1 MNIEH
6 IDNWKP
12 WIVANRRLAR
22 RKVRGYF
29 RENMGALTMD
39 ALSTGKCALECRSG
53 ERCPVVQQCINKM
66 REVRNYEGNQLEL
79 HMKRIDFARNKA
91 IKEQLGL

>member
-1 MNIEH
+1 M
-6 IDNWKP
+6 DKDWK
-12 WIVANRRLAR
+12 ALENFNRRLAR

-39 ALSTGKCALECRSG
+39 ALKSEKCALECKCG

-66 REVRNYEGNQLEL
+66 REVRNYEGEQLVL
-79 HMKRIDFARNKA
+79 HMRRIDFARNKA
-91 IKEQLGL
+91 INEQLGK